1 MVECELDP
9 SWMKFGLTGPKYD
22 AESETIK
29 SVKVMIADSQCQGYC
44 RQEEQVNMIVIASLD
59 GRTRSKPEL
68 YKDQGQGESHDIKI
82 HRGRGLGIAQGLKNI
97 VVTSDLVITCCD
109 QLHDALVKVR

>member
-1 MVECELDP
+1 
-9 SWMKFGLTGPKYD
+9 
-22 AESETIK
+22 
-29 SVKVMIADSQCQGYC
+29 MIADSQCQGYC

-109 QLHDALVKVR
+109 QLHDALVKVRQSDDSHKTLDQVKVTWNMIGGEGSREVTRTFM